1 MLATALS
8 LLLAMA
14 PAHAASLAG
23 VTLPDSATVGGQPV
37 VLNGMGLREK
47 YFIDIYVGALYLP
60 AKSKDAAAAVAL
72 DAPKR
77 VVMHFIYKEV
87 TAEQMRE
94 TFAEGLAK
102 QPGASANVKAGFAT
116 LAGMMATVHKGDKV
130 VLDYVPGTGTT
141 VSFNGSKKGT
151 IAGADFMAAVW
162 TIYIGPNPPSGKL
175 KKGMLGQ

>member
-1 MLATALS
+1 MLAAAFS
-8 LLLAMA
+8 LLLALA
-14 PAHAASLAG
+14 PAHAADLAG
-23 VTLPDSATVGGQPV
+23 VTLPDSATVGGQPL

-102 QPGASANVKAGFAT
+102 LPNRAALADRFAT
-116 LAGMMATVHKGDKV
+116 LDGMMKTVRAGDSV
-130 VLDYVPGTGTT
+130 TLDYVPGKGTT
-141 VSFNGSKKGT
+141 VTFNGAVSGT
-151 IAGADFMAAVW
+151 VAGADFMKAVW
-162 TIYIGPNPPSGKL
+162 SIYLGPDPASDKL
-175 KKGMLGQ
+175 KKGMMGG